1 MAITYSL
8 EPTIKQ
14 DSSSARPLQ
23 MNALLPDAPLVLSNA
38 ELRQAKG
45 QLKEG
50 DIIFRTGN
58 AWSTQLPAPFAN
70 NATYSHGGIITVEAS
85 RIKVVHAAIEGT
97 GDPVVKAE
105 SLADFLQQGNTTH
118 AAVYRLKAST
128 PKVQQAIATA
138 AKTYAAKDMPLNAKF
153 GLTSNDQAYCS
164 ELIWRA
170 YLEAGIDL
178 SEQSLGSGLAS
189 RLESFSFPFSGR
201 NITPDSLSASVSLRP
216 VYQFDQVQSMQSSVP

>member
-8 EPTIKQ
+8 EPIIKQ
-14 DSSSARPLQ
+14 GSSSAQPLQ

-50 DIIFRTGN
+50 DIVFRTAN
-58 AWSTQLPAPFAN
+58 TWLTQAPEPFAD

-85 RIKVVHAAIEGT
+85 RIKVVHAAVEGR
-97 GDPVVKAE
+97 GNPVVKAE
-105 SLADFLQQGNTTH
+105 SLANFLQQGNTTQ

-138 AKTYAAKDMPLNAKF
+138 AKTYAAEDMPLRANS
-153 GLTSNDQAYCS
+153 GLPPNDRAYCS

-178 SEQSLGSGLAS
+178 SDQAPK
-189 RLESFSFPFSGR
+189 RFSFPLASR
-201 NITPDSLSASVSLRP
+201 NITPDSLSSSVMRP
-216 VYQFDQVQSMQSSVP
+216 VYRFDQAQSVQSSVP

>member
-14 DSSSARPLQ
+14 DSSSARSLQ

-50 DIIFRTGN
+50 DIIVRTGN
-58 AWSTQLPAPFAN
+58 AWPAQLPAPFADS
-70 NATYSHGGIITVEAS
+70 ATYSHGGIITVEAS
-85 RIKVVHAAIEGT
+85 RIKVVYAAIEGM

-105 SLADFLQQGNTTH
+105 PLASFLQQGNTTH

-128 PKVQQAIATA
+128 PRVQQAIATA
-138 AKTYAAKDMPLNAKF
+138 AKTYAARDTPLHAKF
-153 GLTSNDQAYCS
+153 GLISNDRVCCS

-178 SEQSLGSGLAS
+178 SDRGSGNG
-189 RLESFSFPFSGR
+189 LESFSFPFASR
-201 NITPDSLSASVSLRP
+201 NITPDSLSGNVSLQP